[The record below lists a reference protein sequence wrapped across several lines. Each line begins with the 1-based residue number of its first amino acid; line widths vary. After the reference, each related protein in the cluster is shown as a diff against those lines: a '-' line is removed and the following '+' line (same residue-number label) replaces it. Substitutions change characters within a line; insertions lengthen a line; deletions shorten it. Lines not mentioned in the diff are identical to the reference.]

1 MMLRLKVIHLLLALA
16 AITFAAKPFFGFAML
31 EAHVCRKV
39 KNNIAV
45 KIFSKRKPDYLE
57 ESLEQQQSLS
67 KKLRNP
73 NPPLLPGILVLLTT
87 LLPALLY
94 LPKITHKFLDDI
106 TPQLLPRQPLYLATG
121 KLTI

>member
-1 MMLRLKVIHLLLALA
+1 MFRLKVIHFLLALS
-16 AITFAAKPFFGFAML
+16 AIAFAAKPFFGFAML

-57 ESLEQQQSLS
+57 ESLEQQHNLS

-73 NPPLLPGILVLLTT
+73 NPPLLPGILVLLAAI
-87 LLPALLY
+87 LPSLFY
-94 LPKITHKFLDDI
+94 LPKLTHKFLEDI
-106 TPQLLPRQPLYLATG
+106 TPQLLPRQPLYLAIG